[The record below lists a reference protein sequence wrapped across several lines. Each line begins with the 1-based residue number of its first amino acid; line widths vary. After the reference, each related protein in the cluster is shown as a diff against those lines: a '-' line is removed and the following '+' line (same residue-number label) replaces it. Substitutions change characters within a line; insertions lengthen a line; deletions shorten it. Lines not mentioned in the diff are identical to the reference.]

1 MDSRQNDGRRPR
13 PVGDLLKTAPMEQ
26 LLRSDLLS
34 RNRPASQFGV
44 GPLADLPLAGSPIKV
59 DPRPM
64 RK

>member
-1 MDSRQNDGRRPR
+1 
-13 PVGDLLKTAPMEQ
+13 MEQ